1 MKSFIL
7 MLTFLTRIPI
17 SYSFSFNSKDFI
29 KGIKYMPVIGLII
42 GGILYPISYYGEK
55 MAPIVASLLLIV
67 GYLIITGGLHLD
79 GLADV
84 SDGIFSCRDRDRM
97 FEIMKDSRIGSFG
110 VIALILYFMSM
121 LALLGYSNPVTILIF
136 PVAGRCFA
144 LFVCSINEYAK
155 ESGMGKD
162 FIDNT
167 KWFHVV
173 AGFILLVALIVLLKE
188 YLLLGAV
195 VITSLIVMMVSASIS
210 KKLGGITG
218 DVIGMTV
225 EFSQV
230 VFLLSAYL
238 LETLV

>member
-1 MKSFIL
+1 M
-7 MLTFLTRIPI
+7 
-17 SYSFSFNSKDFI
+17 
-29 KGIKYMPVIGLII
+29 
-42 GGILYPISYYGEK
+42 
-55 MAPIVASLLLIV
+55 
-67 GYLIITGGLHLD
+67 ITGGLHLD

-84 SDGIFSCRDRDRM
+84 SDGVLSCRDRNRI

-121 LALLGYSNPVTILIF
+121 LSLLGYSNPTTILLF
-136 PVAGRCFA
+136 PVVGRSFA
-144 LFVCSINEYAK
+144 LLVCSINKYGK

-167 KWFHVV
+167 RWFHVV
-173 AGFILLVALIVLLKE
+173 GGFFLLGILIILLEE
-188 YLLLGAV
+188 YILLGAV
-195 VITSLIVMMVSASIS
+195 VITGVFVLMVSGSIN

-218 DVIGMTV
+218 DVIGMTI

-238 LETLV
+238 LETLI